1 MGLSHSSTGLA
12 LEQSWAPSEFSK
24 SFLKGLGRRH
34 KGCATLNHF
43 VLNGS
48 NGTQSL
54 QSSRRRLRMQ
64 TSSWLP
70 SSAKALTTVT
80 A

>member
-12 LEQSWAPSEFSK
+12 LERVT
-24 SFLKGLGRRH
+24 GLWTLWHRGY
-34 KGCATLNHF
+34 ATLNHF
-43 VLNGS
+43 ALTGS
-48 NGTQSL
+48 NGTETL

-70 SSAKALTTVT
+70 SSAKALMIVT
-80 A
+80 ACQLP